1 MDGWEKILQ
10 EARTLAKARKLG
22 VATPA
27 LYAIDFVTNTLTFEF
42 VEGKS
47 IKDILL
53 QSAPLPS
60 PGNQPPSSLLF
71 DFSLNVGGNL
81 L

>member
-1 MDGWEKILQ
+1 MDGWEMLLQ

-42 VEGKS
+42 VEGAS

-53 QSAPLPS
+53 RSAPLPS
-60 PGNQPPSSLLF
+60 PGNQLSSSLLF
-71 DFSLNVGGNL
+71 DFSLNVGVNL

>member
-1 MDGWEKILQ
+1 MDGWEMLLQ

-42 VEGKS
+42 VEGTS

-60 PGNQPPSSLLF
+60 PGNQPLSSLLF
-71 DFSLNVGGNL
+71 DFSLNMAGNL

>member
-1 MDGWEKILQ
+1 MLLQ

-42 VEGKS
+42 VEGTS
-47 IKDILL
+47 IKDVLL

-60 PGNQPPSSLLF
+60 PGSQPPSSLLF
-71 DFSLNVGGNL
+71 DFSLNMVGNL